1 MDDHMFNTLEKNIL
15 KILVGLVLVITPISI
30 IGKEYRKWLL
40 CFFLNSYANTFV
52 APALASKGFLKYPVR
67 LFPSIFKSS
76 IIYDY
81 FLCSTITIWYCRTTL
96 KDNWIRA
103 FWKVWLFAMPQA
115 ILEVFFE
122 RNTKLIKYGKGW
134 TGIHSLITIAA
145 AKFTIRTTV
154 KLMDIADSKNKA

>member
-1 MDDHMFNTLEKNIL
+1 MFNTLEKNIL
-15 KILVGLVLVITPISI
+15 KTLVAIVLVITPISI

-52 APALASKGFLKYPVR
+52 APTLASKGFLKYPER

-96 KDNWIRA
+96 KDNWMGA
-103 FWKVWLFAMPQA
+103 LLKVWLFAMPQA

-122 RNTKLIKYGKGW
+122 RNTKLIKYSKGW

-145 AKFTIRTTV
+145 AKFTIRSII
-154 KLMDIADSKNKA
+154 KLMDILDSTKKA